1 MEGLHPQE
9 CWVNLAKLE
18 TCPRSQRDELEGLE
32 LEAALPAPSLSQR
45 TAGGQETWVGFSGT
59 IRRAGA
65 LCCFQVSPRLAGAA
79 QVQMFAKAARPPPGP
94 VRWQPFSLHCYAWLF
109 LQGESLQS
117 VPESKE
123 PLIREELCV
132 PTLIS
137 HKSGLRTLLR
147 EHFTF

>member
-1 MEGLHPQE
+1 MHPQE

-94 VRWQPFSLHCYAWLF
+94 
-109 LQGESLQS
+109 GEVAAFQS
-117 VPESKE
+117 
-123 PLIREELCV
+123 PLLC
-132 PTLIS
+132 LA
-137 HKSGLRTLLR
+137 LLAGGI
-147 EHFTF
+147 FAVCS

>member
-1 MEGLHPQE
+1 MHPQE

-32 LEAALPAPSLSQR
+32 LEAALPAPSLIQS
-45 TAGGQETWVGFSGT
+45 TAGGQETGVGFSGT

-79 QVQMFAKAARPPPGP
+79 QVQMFAKAAKPPPSRG
-94 VRWQPFSLHCYAWLF
+94 RWRSFRLHCYAWLF
-109 LQGESLQS
+109 LQGDSLLS

-123 PLIREELCV
+123 PLIQEELCV

-137 HKSGLRTLLR
+137 HKSGLRTLQR
-147 EHFTF
+147 ERFTF